1 MRRRVCGAVSITGAL
16 DMICD
21 RPSTSAPERLTLVCL
36 CGVTRDKG
44 LYTVADPGF
53 GKGDFMRMCY

>member
-1 MRRRVCGAVSITGAL
+1 MRRQVCGAVSITGAL

-21 RPSTSAPERLTLVCL
+21 RPSTLVPERLTLVCL

-44 LYTVADPGF
+44 LYT
-53 GKGDFMRMCY
+53 KSGDGMWNVCY

>member
-21 RPSTSAPERLTLVCL
+21 GPSTLVPERLTLVCL
-36 CGVTRDKG
+36 CEVRAYTLKVEMECGIFVTK
-44 LYTVADPGF
+44 
-53 GKGDFMRMCY
+53 

>member
-1 MRRRVCGAVSITGAL
+1 MSITGAL

-21 RPSTSAPERLTLVCL
+21 RPSTLVPERLTLVCL

-44 LYTVADPGF
+44 LYT
-53 GKGDFMRMCY
+53 KSGDGMWNVCY